1 MAFLQKKL
9 WLVWSKYRF
18 LRLPIEKRVRLEIS
32 EDGQAGEIV
41 PPGDVKAL
49 AGALLK
55 LMGDAKLRSRL
66 GKAARKRFEERFNPD
81 RVMREILEVYCEA
94 VERTKNRRKEV

>member
-1 MAFLQKKL
+1 M
-9 WLVWSKYRF
+9 
-18 LRLPIEKRVRLEIS
+18 RLEIS

-66 GKAARKRFEERFNPD
+66 GKC
-81 RVMREILEVYCEA
+81 V
-94 VERTKNRRKEV
+94 